1 MFCDPVTLPLCTQ
14 GTAPAQRVLCFA
26 SPAYFFFSLA
36 SELASLVMSRPNV
49 EPPPMIVSNLNTA
62 CPAYVDVR
70 YPPLKTLTAVFSAW
84 RVCCPWV
91 ACWGCWPAGGLFW
104 LEAILFKTLQMRCG
118 QYFLRIENW
127 WERLRRNIYFDR
139 LKWEGQLSMW
149 LKRNDIRLVAR
160 RIGLQ
165 I

>member
-1 MFCDPVTLPLCTQ
+1 MFCDSVTLPLCTQ
-14 GTAPAQRVLCFA
+14 GTEPAQRVLCFA
-26 SPAYFFFSLA
+26 SPPCFLFSLV
-36 SELASLVMSRPNV
+36 SELAVLVMSRSNV
-49 EPPPMIVSNLNTA
+49 EPPPTIVSDLNMA

-104 LEAILFKTLQMRCG
+104 LEAILFKMLQRRCG
-118 QYFLRIENW
+118 QYFLRRENGW
-127 WERLRRNIYFDR
+127 VRLRRNIYVDW
-139 LKWEGQLSMW
+139 LKCECQLSMW
-149 LKRNDIRLVAR
+149 LKCNDIRLVAR